1 MYVIG
6 IFFVLFGVFFI
17 IASLKEWDWFIK
29 FMSLNK
35 RIKRE
40 NMNVYGALSG
50 LFLIGMGL
58 LTIIFETI

>member
-17 IASLKEWDWFIK
+17 IASLKEWYWFIK